1 MSLTFGDGQDTLKRE
16 GGGGGVETEERR
28 EVPRGAGGS
37 DRRTKGRGARPGP
50 LSPRAGMGHHGNDQM
65 APSAGAM
72 NPGPVTP
79 HQAPTQAPSDGSV
92 ASQSQL

>member
-1 MSLTFGDGQDTLKRE
+1 MGLG
-16 GGGGGVETEERR
+16 
-28 EVPRGAGGS
+28 
-37 DRRTKGRGARPGP
+37 PGP
-50 LSPRAGMGHHGNDQM
+50 SAPRAGMGHHGNDQM